1 MSISQQGVA
10 ATAKRFSIV
19 IRVFIG
25 QWQGSTSA
33 ITKREKMLTPDIVRE
48 LRKPFA
54 PEQIKWKV
62 QTNPKEGDEWAV
74 VVAYVDA
81 RDVTERLDIAAGGDW
96 SNEYALP
103 QVQAGA
109 HHALECRLTVCGVTR
124 CDVGSVSPP
133 RDGDDATKDLY
144 SDALKRAAVQFGVSS
159 HVYRFPNVK
168 AKVQKFGRS
177 FFLTFKAQDELS
189 DLNKHLIAGTR
200 WSKYTELKVSGDSFG
215 ADGKP
220 ELFDIATNGNNASY
234 APPAQTI
241 NTANGKAI
249 DPPARAPRLPELR
262 EQTHN
267 GANLKQADW
276 ETRTPPQADYAEP
289 PTCDIC
295 GAVGRPSKK
304 GGGFY
309 CPNKDEAHGGKWYTI
324 PEQVAPAHTELDEA
338 DYPPEDLL

>member
-1 MSISQQGVA
+1 
-10 ATAKRFSIV
+10 
-19 IRVFIG
+19 
-25 QWQGSTSA
+25 
-33 ITKREKMLTPDIVRE
+33 MLTPDIVRE

-234 APPAQTI
+234 VPPAQTI
-241 NTANGKAI
+241 NTANGKAM
-249 DPPARAPRLPELR
+249 DPPAPAPSKPAPKAERPLVKRLRELVTQARELGIKLPELPVPAKMTDAELVDAAR
-262 EQTHN
+262 E
-267 GANLKQADW
+267 
-276 ETRTPPQADYAEP
+276 
-289 PTCDIC
+289 I
-295 GAVGRPSKK
+295 
-304 GGGFY
+304 
-309 CPNKDEAHGGKWYTI
+309 EALLQPKT
-324 PEQVAPAHTELDEA
+324 TLDEA